1 MQPTG
6 LRSIRW
12 QLPLTY
18 AAIALVAAVSLTG
31 LLLGLLRPYFAQQE
45 IHLLETGSQAL
56 AMNLSRRLDGPL
68 TENALPDILRWLR
81 FVPDFRVEL
90 LDPAGET
97 VFDSG
102 LLDTF
107 VVRMVDPIG
116 PDGLSL
122 PDGDFAV
129 AAAGGAM
136 EAGTLAL
143 PPAAATS
150 GDAIITLS
158 DPNTIGVTPTDERV
172 LSSRGLFGEAVTWQ
186 ISGAEAPDLVYSSVA
201 TDAPMLFSRQR
212 SDSSITTAIPSIA
225 SGGVAGFVR
234 LSNPPAIGS
243 NILQTVMSGALI
255 AGTVAVIFA
264 GLLGWWV
271 SLRLTQPLTAL
282 TDATTRMIRGD
293 LSVRVDVPRSMEL
306 GALAESFNAM
316 AGKVEGTVA
325 ALRRFAADAAHELH
339 TPLAA
344 MKINLELTQERP
356 DESRLAEAVV
366 QVSRLE
372 ALADDLLDLSRL
384 EVAGPEVRETVD
396 VGALVA
402 EVSEVYASRA
412 EQAGVEFALTVCDTL
427 PHVRGSVSL
436 LRRALCNL
444 LDNAVKFTPSGGD
457 VSLAARIGDK
467 TLELVV
473 EDTGIGI
480 PSQDLPALFS
490 RFHRGSNTS
499 GYPGSGL
506 GLAIVKAIADVH
518 LGTVRAEN
526 TTTGARFVFGLPV
539 AAKP

>member
-1 MQPTG
+1 MQHTG

-45 IHLLETGSQAL
+45 IQLLETGSQAL
-56 AMNLSRRLDGPL
+56 AINLSRRLDGPL
-68 TENALPDILRWLR
+68 SVNTLPDVLPWLR

-90 LDPAGET
+90 LDPDGEA

-107 VVRMVDPIG
+107 VVRMNEPVG
-116 PDGLSL
+116 PDEL
-122 PDGDFAV
+122 GDFAGAATGGAREADILAIPGT
-129 AAAGGAM
+129 AAA
-136 EAGTLAL
+136 
-143 PPAAATS
+143 S
-150 GDAIITLS
+150 GDAIVTLR
-158 DPNTIGVTPTDERV
+158 DPNTISIAPADERV

-186 ISGAEAPDLVYSSVA
+186 IDGAGTPNLMYSAVA
-201 TDAPMLFSRQR
+201 MDKPMLFTRER
-212 SDSSITTAIPSIA
+212 SNSSITTAIPSIA
-225 SGGVAGFVR
+225 GSGIAGYVR
-234 LSNPPAIGS
+234 LSNPPVIGS
-243 NILQTVMSGALI
+243 NILQTVLSGALI
-255 AGTVAVIFA
+255 SGTVAVTFA
-264 GLLGWWV
+264 ALLGWWV
-271 SLRLTQPLTAL
+271 SLRLTQPLVAL
-282 TDATTRMIRGD
+282 TEATARMTRGD
-293 LSVRVDVPRSMEL
+293 LSVRVDVPRSTEL

-339 TPLAA
+339 TPLSA
-344 MKINLELTQERP
+344 MKTNLELTQERP
-356 DESRLAEAVV
+356 DASRIAEAVS

-384 EVAGPEVRETVD
+384 EVAEPQPHEQVD

-412 EQAGVEFALTVCDTL
+412 EQAGVEFDLTVSEGMPT
-427 PHVRGSVSL
+427 VRGSASL

-457 VSLAARIGDK
+457 VSLAASTSDG
-467 TLELVV
+467 TLEFVV

-480 PSQDLPALFS
+480 PSEDLPALFS

-499 GYPGSGL
+499 SYPGSGL

-526 TTTGARFVFGLPV
+526 TSQGARFVFRLPV
-539 AAKP
+539 IAKP

>member
-1 MQPTG
+1 MQYIG

-45 IHLLETGSQAL
+45 IQLLETGSQAL
-56 AMNLSRRLDGPL
+56 AMNLSRRLDAPL
-68 TENALPDILRWLR
+68 SEETLPDVLRSLR

-90 LDPAGET
+90 LDPEGET

-107 VVRMVDPIG
+107 VVRMVDPVG
-116 PDGLSL
+116 PDGLPMPEGEFS
-122 PDGDFAV
+122 V
-129 AAAGGAM
+129 AAASRAI
-136 EAGTLAL
+136 EAGVIAI
-143 PPAAATS
+143 PPTAVAP
-150 GDAIITLS
+150 GDAIVTLR
-158 DPNTIGVTPTDERV
+158 DPNTISVTPVDERI

-186 ISGAEAPDLVYSSVA
+186 VGGAGAPNIVYSAVA
-201 TDAPMLFSRQR
+201 MDEPMLFTRQR
-212 SDSSITTAIPSIA
+212 SNSSITTAIPSF
-225 SGGVAGFVR
+225 STGGIAGFVR

-243 NILQTVMSGALI
+243 NILQTVLSGALI

-264 GLLGWWV
+264 ALLGWWV
-271 SLRLTQPLTAL
+271 SLRLTQPLVELTHATA
-282 TDATTRMIRGD
+282 RMMHGD
-293 LSVRVDVPRSMEL
+293 LSVRVDVPRSTEL
-306 GALAESFNAM
+306 GTLAESFNAM

-344 MKINLELTQERP
+344 MKTNLELTQERP
-356 DESRLAEAVV
+356 DQSRLAEAVV
-366 QVSRLE
+366 QISRLE

-384 EVAGPEVRETVD
+384 EVAEPAANEPVD
-396 VGALVA
+396 TGALVR

-412 EQAGVEFALTVCDTL
+412 EQAGVEFALTMCDNM
-427 PHVRGSVSL
+427 PAVWGSASL

-457 VSLAARIGDK
+457 VLLAASTGDG
-467 TLELVV
+467 TLEFVV

-480 PSQDLPALFS
+480 PSEDLPVLFS

-518 LGTVRAEN
+518 LGTVLAEN
-526 TTTGARFVFGLPV
+526 TSKGARFVFRMPA